1 MENSDDELYFDIS
14 HKNGISNDLAAEM
27 SKLAF
32 NDLHSDIIVV
42 CEGKPYFC
50 HKVKVYYKKNKCFS
64 FTRILQAV
72 LYTQSRLFREWLQQ
86 NPEADMIILTDVLSD
101 NIEKVLSV
109 LYSGKVLVSTLEVNV
124 NVCNFS
130 NYFL

>member
-1 MENSDDELYFDIS
+1 MENSDDELYLDIS

-50 HKVKVYYKKNKCFS
+50 HKVKVYYKKK
-64 FTRILQAV
+64 
-72 LYTQSRLFREWLQQ
+72 
-86 NPEADMIILTDVLSD
+86 
-101 NIEKVLSV
+101 
-109 LYSGKVLVSTLEVNV
+109 
-124 NVCNFS
+124 
-130 NYFL
+130 